1 MMTGYLYPSTEAGRK
16 DMDQENDTSED
27 LAAVKE
33 KIRKLSESNAVS
45 IREIILYFQT
55 LVSARANRL
64 LMEAPG
70 LYFPDLPLY
79 VISKSGMM
87 ARGHASI
94 YQSIIP
100 HLPKEKRTCYAFVLY
115 PESFVRTCLDRLLRK
130 TTKNITK
137 ELRLSMENV
146 FNRKHH
152 NRDLV
157 DSEIENELI
166 SLLKKDL

>member
-1 MMTGYLYPSTEAGRK
+1 MTVHLHPSTDAGRK
-16 DMDQENDTSED
+16 NMDPRDETCED

-33 KIRKLSESNAVS
+33 KIRKLSESNAVA
-45 IREIILYFQT
+45 IREMLLHFQT
-55 LVSARANRL
+55 LVSARASRL

-70 LYFPDLPLY
+70 LYFPDFPFY

-100 HLPKEKRTCYAFVLY
+100 HLPKEKRTCYAFVIY